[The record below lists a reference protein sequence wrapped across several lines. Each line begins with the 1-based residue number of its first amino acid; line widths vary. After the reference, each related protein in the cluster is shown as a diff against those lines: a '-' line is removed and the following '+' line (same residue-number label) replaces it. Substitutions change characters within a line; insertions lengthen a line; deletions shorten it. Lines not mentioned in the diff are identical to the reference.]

1 MKLITPKKT
10 TLALALSLIS
20 SISFGAESLN
30 LSTTLEQA
38 IQNDPQWAATRH
50 GYQANKENIHFASA
64 GLKPSAKITG
74 NIARNASDTD
84 PSSRSPSSSPS
95 DDNYNSSSIGAS
107 ISQPLFRLDRWHS
120 YQEGKANDKQF
131 DAAFNAEQQAF
142 YLRVV
147 KAYLDVLRAEENQ
160 QFRDAEKSAIKRQL
174 EQTEQRFNVGLIAN
188 TDVQEAQAAFD
199 ISSVQHIIAEQDI
212 ALTLQN
218 LETLTGSA
226 MNSVAPLKANAPIS
240 PPQPTDVKQ
249 WTESALTTNPELIA
263 AGHAKDAALA
273 VYKSKRSAHLPTVD
287 LIGTYSD
294 SHTTNNSSPGSN
306 ESSGISIS
314 LEIPLYTGGTT
325 SAKRRQA
332 KQLQYQAEDDYNLK
346 KREVI
351 RNTSNLYRV
360 VNTDVSRVMAQ
371 RQSIRSAQAALE
383 ATEAG
388 YDAGTRTIVDVLS
401 AQQALYGAKRDY
413 ANARYDYIFDLL
425 QLKQTA
431 GTLDIEDITEINSW
445 LAMT

>member
-1 MKLITPKKT
+1 MKSIIPKKT

-20 SISFGAESLN
+20 STSFGAELN

-74 NIARNASDTD
+74 SIARNASDAD
-84 PSSRSPSSSPS
+84 PSSFT
-95 DDNYNSSSIGAS
+95 DDNYNSSGISAS
-107 ISQPLFRLDRWHS
+107 ISQPLLRFDKWHS
-120 YQEGKANDKQF
+120 YQKGKASDKQF
-131 DAAFNAEQQAF
+131 DATFNAEQQAF

-188 TDVQEAQAAFD
+188 TDVQEAKAAFD
-199 ISSVQHIIAEQDI
+199 ISSVQHIIAEQDL

-226 MNSVAPLKANAPIS
+226 MDSVAALKPNAPVA
-240 PPQPTDVKQ
+240 PPQPADVKQ
-249 WTESALTTNPELIA
+249 WTESALTTNPELVA
-263 AGHAKDAALA
+263 ASHAKDAALA
-273 VYKSKRSAHLPTVD
+273 EYKSKRAAHLPTLD
-287 LIGTYSD
+287 LVGVYND
-294 SHTTNNSSPGSN
+294 NHTAQNNNPDR
-306 ESSGISIS
+306 ESSSISIN
-314 LEIPLYTGGTT
+314 LEIPLYSGGFV
-325 SAKRRQA
+325 SAERRQA
-332 KQLQYQAEDDYNLK
+332 KQLQYQAEDNYNLK
-346 KREVI
+346 KREII

-360 VNTDVSRVMAQ
+360 VNTDVSRVLAQ
-371 RQSIRSAQAALE
+371 KQSIRSAQAALE

-431 GTLDIEDITEINSW
+431 GTLNIEDITEINSW
-445 LAMT
+445 LAMG

>member
-1 MKLITPKKT
+1 MKLNIPKKT

-20 SISFGAESLN
+20 STSFGAEYLN

-50 GYQANKENIHFASA
+50 GYKANKENIHLASA
-64 GLKPSAKITG
+64 GLKPTAQVKGS
-74 NIARNASDTD
+74 IARNASDSD
-84 PSSRSPSSSPS
+84 PSARSLLSPS

-120 YQEGKANDKQF
+120 YQEGKANDKRF
-131 DAAFNAEQQAF
+131 DAAFNADQQAF

-199 ISSVQHIIAEQDI
+199 ISSVQHIIAEQDL

-218 LETLTGSA
+218 LETLTGSP
-226 MNSVAPLKANAPIS
+226 MESVAPLKANAPIS

-249 WTESALTTNPELIA
+249 WTKSALTTNPELIA

-273 VYKSKRSAHLPTVD
+273 VYKSKRSSHLPTLD

-294 SHTTNNSSPGSN
+294 GHTTNNSSPGSN
-306 ESSGISIS
+306 ESSGISIN

-332 KQLQYQAEDDYNLK
+332 KQLQFQAEDNYNLK
-346 KREVI
+346 KREII

-360 VNTDVSRVMAQ
+360 VNTDVSRVLAQ
-371 RQSIRSAQAALE
+371 KQSIRSAQAALE

-431 GTLDIEDITEINSW
+431 GTLDAEDITEINSW
-445 LAMT
+445 LATK

>member
-1 MKLITPKKT
+1 MKSIIPQKA
-10 TLALALSLIS
+10 TLVLALSLIS
-20 SISFGAESLN
+20 STSFGAEALN

-38 IQNDPQWAATRH
+38 IKNDPQWAATRH

-84 PSSRSPSSSPS
+84 PSSRSPISPS
-95 DDNYNSSSIGAS
+95 DDNFNSSSVGAS
-107 ISQPLFRLDRWHS
+107 ISQPLLRLERWHT
-120 YQEGKANDKQF
+120 YQKGKASDKQF
-131 DAAFNAEQQAF
+131 DATFNAEQQAF

-188 TDVQEAQAAFD
+188 TDVQEAKAAFD
-199 ISSVQHIIAEQDI
+199 ISSVQHIIAEQDL

-226 MNSVAPLKANAPIS
+226 MDSVAPLKANAPVAA
-240 PPQPTDVKQ
+240 PQPADVKQ
-249 WTESALTTNPELIA
+249 WTELALTSNPELIA
-263 AGHAKDAALA
+263 ANHAKDAALA
-273 VYKSKRSAHLPTVD
+273 EYKSKRSAHLPTLD
-287 LIGTYSD
+287 LVGSYND
-294 SHTTNNSSPGSN
+294 NHTKNNSNPGSS
-306 ESSGISIS
+306 ESSSISIN

-325 SAKRRQA
+325 SAQRRQA
-332 KQLQYQAEDDYNLK
+332 KQLQFQAEDNYNLK
-346 KREVI
+346 KREII

-360 VNTDVSRVMAQ
+360 VNTDVSRVLAQ
-371 RQSIRSAQAALE
+371 KQSIRSAQAALE

-425 QLKQTA
+425 QLKQAA
-431 GTLDIEDITEINSW
+431 GTLDIEDISEINNW
-445 LAMT
+445 LATK

>member
-1 MKLITPKKT
+1 MKLIIPKKA

-20 SISFGAESLN
+20 STSFGTESLN
-30 LSTTLEQA
+30 LSSTLEQA

-74 NIARNASDTD
+74 NIARNAFDAD
-84 PSSRSPSSSPS
+84 PSSTS
-95 DDNYNSSSIGAS
+95 DDNYNSSGIGAS
-107 ISQPLFRLDRWHS
+107 ISQPLLRFDRWHS
-120 YQEGKANDKQF
+120 YQQGKANDKQF
-131 DAAFNAEQQAF
+131 DATFDAERQAF

-188 TDVQEAQAAFD
+188 TDVQEAKAAFD
-199 ISSVQHIIAEQDI
+199 ISSVQHIIAEQDL

-226 MNSVAPLKANAPIS
+226 MESVAQLKPNAPVA
-240 PPQPTDVKQ
+240 PPQPADVKK
-249 WTESALTTNPELIA
+249 WTEAALTTNPELIA
-263 AGHAKDAALA
+263 ANHAKDAALA
-273 VYKSKRSAHLPTVD
+273 EYKSKRSAHLPTLD
-287 LIGTYSD
+287 LVAVYND
-294 SHTTNNSSPGSN
+294 NHTAQNNNSDRD
-306 ESSGISIS
+306 SSSISIN

-325 SAKRRQA
+325 SASRRKA
-332 KQLQYQAEDDYNLK
+332 KQLQFQAEDNYNLK
-346 KREVI
+346 KREII

-371 RQSIRSAQAALE
+371 KQSIRSAQAALE

-431 GTLDIEDITEINSW
+431 GTLDIDDITEINSW
-445 LAMT
+445 LAIK

>member
-1 MKLITPKKT
+1 MKLIIPKPA
-10 TLALALSLIS
+10 TLALALSLMS
-20 SISFGAESLN
+20 SSSFGAGNLN
-30 LSTTLEQA
+30 LATALEQA

-50 GYQANKENIHFASA
+50 GYQANKEAIHFASA

-74 NIARNASDTD
+74 SIARNASDSD
-84 PSSRSPSSSPS
+84 PSTT
-95 DDNYNSSSIGAS
+95 DDNYNSSAIGAS

-120 YQEGKANDKQF
+120 YQKGKASDKQF
-131 DAAFNAEQQAF
+131 DATFNAERQAF

-147 KAYLDVLRAEENQ
+147 KAYLDVLRAEESQ

-188 TDVQEAQAAFD
+188 TDVQEAKAAFD
-199 ISSVQHIIAEQDI
+199 ISSVQQIIAEQDL

-226 MNSVAPLKANAPIS
+226 MDSVAQLKPNAPIA
-240 PPQPTDVKQ
+240 PPLPTDVKQ
-249 WTESALTTNPELIA
+249 WTESALLTNPELIA
-263 AGHAKDAALA
+263 ASYAKDAALA
-273 VYKSKRSAHLPTVD
+273 EYKSKRSAHLPTLD
-287 LIGTYSD
+287 LVGTYND
-294 SHTTNNSSPGSN
+294 SHTAQNLLSDR
-306 ESSGISIS
+306 ESSSISIN
-314 LEIPLYTGGTT
+314 LEIPLYTGGFT
-325 SAKRRQA
+325 SAERRQA
-332 KQLQYQAEDDYNLK
+332 KQLQYQAEDNFNLK
-346 KREVI
+346 KREII

-360 VNTDVSRVMAQ
+360 VNTDVSRVLAQ

-431 GTLDIEDITEINSW
+431 GTLNSEDITEINSW
-445 LAMT
+445 LAIK

>member
-1 MKLITPKKT
+1 MKLHTPRKA

-20 SISFGAESLN
+20 STGFGAEYLN
-30 LSTTLEQA
+30 LSTALEQA

-50 GYQANKENIHFASA
+50 GYQANKEAIHFASA
-64 GLKPSAKITG
+64 GLKPAAKITG
-74 NIARNASDTD
+74 SIARNASDLD
-84 PSSRSPSSSPS
+84 PSSAT

-107 ISQPLFRLDRWHS
+107 ISQPLLRLENWHT
-120 YQEGKANDKQF
+120 YQKGKASDKQF
-131 DAAFNAEQQAF
+131 DATFNAERQAF

-160 QFRDAEKSAIKRQL
+160 QFRGAEKSAIKRQL

-188 TDVQEAQAAFD
+188 TDVQEAKAAFD
-199 ISSVQHIIAEQDI
+199 ISSVQHIIAEQDL

-226 MNSVAPLKANAPIS
+226 MESVAPLKPNAPVAL
-240 PPQPTDVKQ
+240 PHPTDVKQ
-249 WTESALTTNPELIA
+249 WTESALSTNPELIA
-263 AGHAKDAALA
+263 ANHAKDAALA
-273 VYKSKRSAHLPTVD
+273 EYKSKRSVHLPTLD
-287 LIGTYSD
+287 LVAIYNDNHTAQNLSSD
-294 SHTTNNSSPGSN
+294 R
-306 ESSGISIS
+306 ESSSISIN

-325 SAKRRQA
+325 SAARRQA
-332 KQLQYQAEDDYNLK
+332 KQLQFQAEDNYNLK
-346 KREVI
+346 KREII

-360 VNTDVSRVMAQ
+360 VNTDVSRVLAQ
-371 RQSIRSAQAALE
+371 KQSIRSAQAALE

-413 ANARYDYIFDLL
+413 ANARYDYVFDLL

-431 GTLDIEDITEINSW
+431 GTLGVEDITEINSW
-445 LAMT
+445 LAMK

>member
-1 MKLITPKKT
+1 MKLIIPKPAA
-10 TLALALSLIS
+10 LALALSVIS
-20 SISFGAESLN
+20 STSFGAENLN
-30 LSTTLEQA
+30 LATALEQA

-64 GLKPSAKITG
+64 GLKPLAKITG
-74 NIARNASDTD
+74 SIARNASDTN
-84 PSSRSPSSSPS
+84 PSSRSPSSPL

-131 DAAFNAEQQAF
+131 DAVFNAEQQAF

-199 ISSVQHIIAEQDI
+199 ISSVQHIIAEQDL

-226 MNSVAPLKANAPIS
+226 MDSVTPLKANAPIS

-294 SHTTNNSSPGSN
+294 VHTTNNSSPGSN
-306 ESSGISIS
+306 ESSGISIN

-332 KQLQYQAEDDYNLK
+332 KQLQYQAEDNYNLK
-346 KREVI
+346 KREII

-360 VNTDVSRVMAQ
+360 VNTDVSRVLAQ

-383 ATEAG
+383 ATKAG

-431 GTLDIEDITEINSW
+431 GTLDIEDITEINNW
-445 LAMT
+445 LAIK

>member
-1 MKLITPKKT
+1 MKLIIPKPAA
-10 TLALALSLIS
+10 LALALSLIS
-20 SISFGAESLN
+20 STSFGAENLN
-30 LSTTLEQA
+30 LATALEQA

-50 GYQANKENIHFASA
+50 GYQANKEAIHFASA

-74 NIARNASDTD
+74 SIARNASDSD
-84 PSSRSPSSSPS
+84 PSSRLGSFAF
-95 DDNYNSSSIGAS
+95 DDNYNSSGLGAT
-107 ISQPLFRLDRWHS
+107 ISQPLLRLDKWHS
-120 YQEGKANDKQF
+120 YQKGKATDKQF

-188 TDVQEAQAAFD
+188 TDVQEAKAAFD
-199 ISSVQHIIAEQDI
+199 ISSVQNIIAEQDL

-226 MNSVAPLKANAPIS
+226 MESVAPLKSNVPIA
-240 PPQPTDVKQ
+240 PPQPIDVKQ
-249 WTESALTTNPELIA
+249 WTESALATNPELIA
-263 AGHAKDAALA
+263 ARHAKDAALA
-273 VYKSKRSAHLPTVD
+273 EYKSKKSAHLPTLD
-287 LIGTYSD
+287 LVGSYQD
-294 SHTTNNSSPGSN
+294 NHTTNNASAGSS
-306 ESSGISIS
+306 EASSISIN
-314 LEIPLYTGGTT
+314 LEIPLYTGGIT
-325 SAKRRQA
+325 SAARRQA
-332 KQLQYQAEDDYNLK
+332 KQLQFQAEDNYNLK
-346 KREVI
+346 KREII

-360 VNTDVSRVMAQ
+360 VNTDVSRVLAQ

-413 ANARYDYIFDLL
+413 ANARYDYVFDLL

-431 GTLDIEDITEINSW
+431 GTLDSEDITEINSW
-445 LAMT
+445 LAIK